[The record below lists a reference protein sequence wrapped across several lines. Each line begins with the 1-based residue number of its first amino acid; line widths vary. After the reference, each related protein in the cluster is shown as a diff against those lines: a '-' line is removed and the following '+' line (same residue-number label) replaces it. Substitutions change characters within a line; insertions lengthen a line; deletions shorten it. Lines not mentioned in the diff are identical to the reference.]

1 MNNQLYADILVEVPG
16 MQPDRTY
23 QYKVPRNLVGS
34 VQFGNRV
41 KVPFGK
47 QKVTGFVVGLSEEK
61 AVEKVKEIINLVDNG
76 RLFREDQLEL
86 AKWLAGYYF
95 CSTVKALQAVIAPA
109 LKKTTP
115 RPVARLYSVV
125 EPAQLPELRR
135 QMTRS
140 PKRLAALETALQHPG
155 LNKRELASMAGV
167 SLFVVNQLCAGGIL
181 KVETNLPVRDPYPQY
196 RLTEQAQ
203 VSLTGEQSRAV
214 QDVADAIRKGRH
226 RAFMLHGV
234 TGSGKTEVYLHCIEQ
249 VLGTG
254 RQAIT
259 LVPEISLTPQMVRLY
274 KARFGQHV
282 AVLHS
287 RMSDGERY
295 DEWTRI
301 ENGSAPVVLGVRSAI
316 LAPVPDPGL
325 IIIDEEHEP
334 SYKQEEAP
342 RYHARAVALY
352 RARKSRGVLVL
363 GSATPSLESYCRA
376 LPGGE
381 YKLINMRHRINGK
394 SMPNVQLVDMR
405 REVQSG
411 NSAIFSLVLLQ
422 KLREKLHNKE
432 QAIIFLNRRGFK
444 TLVVCRECGLV
455 LKCPRCEI
463 SLTYHTDGRLRCH
476 YCNYRVQAPKICP
489 DCGGG
494 QVGYFGTGTQRVEM
508 ELSAALPGGRI
519 LRMDADTTI
528 RKGSHE
534 QILSAFSNG
543 EADILVGTQMVA
555 KGLDLPGVTL
565 VGVINAD
572 SSLHMPDFRAGE
584 RTFQLLAQVAGRTG
598 RGDKPGEVLI
608 QTHTPEHYAVQ
619 AASRHNYSAFF
630 QSEIAVRKEM
640 GYPPFAKMVR
650 VLLSGK
656 DDAAVQQAAEKIRTQ
671 LDGFVEGANGGKIMI
686 VGPAPAPL
694 PRLKEDYRW
703 HIILWSADYRR
714 LRLVMERFQRAT
726 GGAAPGKE
734 LRMSI
739 DVDPMYIM

>member
-1 MNNQLYADILVEVPG
+1 MNNKLYADVLVEVPG
-16 MQPDRTY
+16 LFTDHTY
-23 QYKVPRNLVGS
+23 QYQVPLKLVGI

-41 KVPFGK
+41 KVYFGK
-47 QKVTGFVVGLSEEK
+47 QKVTGFVVGFSEKK
-61 AVEKVKEIINLVDNG
+61 AVEEVKEILDLADE
-76 RLFREDQLEL
+76 RPLFREDQLAL
-86 AKWLAGYYF
+86 ARWLADYYF
-95 CSTVKALQAVIAPA
+95 CSTVKALQSVIAPV
-109 LKKTTP
+109 LKRTVSRSVERIYSAV
-115 RPVARLYSVV
+115 RP
-125 EPAQLPELRR
+125 EQLPALRE
-135 QMTRS
+135 QMPRS
-140 PKRLAALETALQHPG
+140 PKRLAVLETALQHPG
-155 LNKRELASMAGV
+155 LRKRELATATGV
-167 SLFVVNQLCAGGIL
+167 SIYLVNQLCAGGML
-181 KVETNLPVRDPYPQY
+181 RVETDLPTRDPYSQY
-196 RLTEQAQ
+196 KFINQAP
-203 VSLTGEQSRAV
+203 VGLTGEQNRAV
-214 QDVADAIRKGRH
+214 QDIAAALQQGGH
-226 RAFMLHGV
+226 RVFMLHGV
-234 TGSGKTEVYLHCIEQ
+234 TGSGKTEVYLRCIEQ
-249 VLGTG
+249 VLHTG

-259 LVPEISLTPQMVRLY
+259 LVPEIALTPQMVRLY
-274 KARFGQHV
+274 KARFGRDV

-295 DEWTRI
+295 DEWSRI
-301 ENGSAPVVLGVRSAI
+301 ENGRAPVVLGVRSAI

-352 RARKSRGVLVL
+352 RTQKCRGVLVL

-381 YKLINMRHRINGK
+381 YSLINMPNRINGK

-411 NSAIFSLVLLQ
+411 NSGIFSLILLQ

-476 YCNYRVQAPKICP
+476 YCNYRVQAPKHCP
-489 DCGGG
+489 DCGSS
-494 QVGYFGTGTQRVEM
+494 QVGYFGTGTQRVEL
-508 ELSAALPGGRI
+508 ELAAALPGVRI
-519 LRMDADTTI
+519 LRMDADTTS

-534 QILSAFSNG
+534 QILAAYSNG

-572 SSLHMPDFRAGE
+572 STLHMPDFRAGE

-598 RGDKPGEVLI
+598 RGDKTGEVLI
-608 QTHTPEHYAVQ
+608 QTYTPEHYAVQ
-619 AASRHNYSAFF
+619 AASRHNYLAFF
-630 QSEIAVRKEM
+630 QQEIAMRKEM

-650 VLLSGK
+650 LILYGR
-656 DDAAVQQAAEKIRTQ
+656 DDAVVQQAAEKIRAH
-671 LDGFVEGANGGKIMI
+671 LDRFAVGLSGGKIMI

-694 PRLKEDYRW
+694 SRLKEDYRW
-703 HIILWSADYRR
+703 HIILWSADYRQ
-714 LRLVMERFQRAT
+714 LRLVMERFCQAT
-726 GGAAPGKE
+726 GGVAPGKE
-734 LRMSI
+734 LKMSI
-739 DVDPMYIM
+739 NVDPMYIM